1 MGLLESDR
9 AGRRNRRAAVP
20 CAAASS
26 PSNNKGAVHCWNS
39 LTRKRGGEN
48 EGIKSR
54 RGVMERGRKGEGKV
68 AKSRP
73 STLADMQLAHPIGG
87 DVAMWPRTKTILMFF
102 APTAVFHKRDYSVEK
117 ERGNVKAG
125 TIS

>member
-1 MGLLESDR
+1 MLELINPKE
-9 AGRRNRRAAVP
+9 RR
-20 CAAASS
+20 
-26 PSNNKGAVHCWNS
+26 G
-39 LTRKRGGEN
+39 N

-87 DVAMWPRTKTILMFF
+87 DVASHENNPN
-102 APTAVFHKRDYSVEK
+102 VFCPDSR
-117 ERGNVKAG
+117 
-125 TIS
+125 IP